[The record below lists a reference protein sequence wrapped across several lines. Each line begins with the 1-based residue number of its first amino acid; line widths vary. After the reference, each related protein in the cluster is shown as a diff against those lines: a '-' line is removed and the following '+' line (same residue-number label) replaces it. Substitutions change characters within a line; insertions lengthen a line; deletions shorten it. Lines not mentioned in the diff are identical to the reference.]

1 MMYRRGAIKGR
12 SFSFTAFLLLVLLA
26 SAFALSGPGVVPAA
40 HAAAAHASVAQARI
54 EEGVKEVG
62 PRDAARFKVDAPAD
76 QASEFAGRC
85 TLSAVGGSVSVA
97 VDGVH
102 YVPLSAPAIGDVLT
116 LQPGESRTYEM
127 TGTFA
132 PNERGDAEIAFIF
145 NGSPAGFCF
154 PGQQCAKAAESAT
167 ALRAECTN
175 R

>member
-12 SFSFTAFLLLVLLA
+12 SFSFTAFMLPAVLA
-26 SAFALSGPGVVPAA
+26 AAFALTIPGGVPAA
-40 HAAAAHASVAQARI
+40 QAAAAQARI

-62 PRDAARFKVDAPAD
+62 PRDAARFKIDAPAD

-85 TLSAVGGSVSVA
+85 TLTAVGGSVNVA

-132 PNERGDAEIAFIF
+132 PNERGEAEIAFIF

-154 PGQQCAKAAESAT
+154 PGQQCAKAAEGAT

>member
-12 SFSFTAFLLLVLLA
+12 FFSFTAFMLPAVLA
-26 SAFALSGPGVVPAA
+26 AAFALTIPGGVPGAQ
-40 HAAAAHASVAQARI
+40 AAAAQARI

-62 PRDAARFKVDAPAD
+62 PRDAARFKIDAPAD

-85 TLSAVGGSVSVA
+85 TLTAIGGSVNVA

-132 PNERGDAEIAFIF
+132 PNERGEAEIAFIF

-154 PGQQCAKAAESAT
+154 PGQQCAKAAEGAT
-167 ALRAECTN
+167 ALHAECTN

>member
-1 MMYRRGAIKGR
+1 MIYRRGAIKGR
-12 SFSFTAFLLLVLLA
+12 SFSFTAFMLPVLLA
-26 SAFALSGPGVVPAA
+26 FSFALAGPGGVSAA
-40 HAAAAHASVAQARI
+40 HAAAQARI

-85 TLSAVGGSVSVA
+85 TLTAVGGSVNVA

-132 PNERGDAEIAFIF
+132 PNERGVAEIAFIF

-154 PGQQCAKAAESAT
+154 PGQQCAKAAEGAT

>member
-12 SFSFTAFLLLVLLA
+12 SFSFTAFMLPVLLA
-26 SAFALSGPGVVPAA
+26 FSFALIGPGGVPAA
-40 HAAAAHASVAQARI
+40 HAAAQARI

-62 PRDAARFKVDAPAD
+62 PRAAARFKIDAPAD

-85 TLSAVGGSVSVA
+85 TLTAVGGSVNVA

-154 PGQQCAKAAESAT
+154 PGQQCAKAAEGAT